1 MLYSGKQK
9 KILIIDDE
17 PVFRATLTAFLQQQG
32 HIVYQAEN
40 GADGL
45 AAVAVYH
52 PELVMGDLKMPGMD
66 GHQVIQCI
74 TQRFHELPVIV
85 VSGVSSLEA
94 VTRALRAGARD
105 YLMKPLRN
113 WQIVADA
120 ITEVFASLS
129 DDNEVGELSHHL
141 SRLHRDDLA
150 ATQLLQA
157 MAPPK
162 QQKLN
167 HWMASYESNS
177 PLLIPEFL
185 ELNGQLLVIVMEL
198 SFMGADAAFIGAMIR
213 FLLHGPYRQYQQGES
228 RLLASPGNVL
238 EYLNWNLYE
247 SGLQTNINMA
257 VMLFSQDDEQIRFAN
272 AGLNSP
278 SWLQRANGMPLGMLR
293 QTDYPT
299 FQRVLNKPCQLSF
312 RTDNGDLLEIE
323 LKSNLQFSH

>member
-52 PELVMGDLKMPGMD
+52 PELVMCDLNMPGMD

-157 MAPPK
+157 MAHQSSK
-162 QQKLN
+162 
-167 HWMASYESNS
+167 NS
-177 PLLIPEFL
+177 T
-185 ELNGQLLVIVMEL
+185 
-198 SFMGADAAFIGAMIR
+198 IGWPAMNRIA
-213 FLLHGPYRQYQQGES
+213 L
-228 RLLASPGNVL
+228 
-238 EYLNWNLYE
+238 
-247 SGLQTNINMA
+247 
-257 VMLFSQDDEQIRFAN
+257 
-272 AGLNSP
+272 
-278 SWLQRANGMPLGMLR
+278 
-293 QTDYPT
+293 
-299 FQRVLNKPCQLSF
+299 C
-312 RTDNGDLLEIE
+312 
-323 LKSNLQFSH
+323 